1 MKICISDELKYVKN
15 ELKKRGYEIISWN
28 SKENCDA
35 LICNLKNVGLTNMVH
50 ENNIKKEGMLII
62 DIGSKTIDEI
72 EYILNNRLYTSII

>member
-15 ELKKRGYEIISWN
+15 ELEKRGYEIISWN

-35 LICNLKNVGLTNMVH
+35 LICNLKNVGLNNMIH

-62 DIGSKTIDEI
+62 DIGSKSIDEI